1 MTKVWDESFENWRK
15 EFLKRQS
22 EDENFS
28 QLSKVWLQKSVNHK
42 YSYQF
47 DWLGVPIIQMPG
59 DLIVFQDIVY
69 KTRPDLIIETGIA
82 RGGSLIFWASIQ
94 QLCDIE
100 VKVLGIDIDIRDH
113 AIQAIKGSRFN
124 KNIEL
129 IQGSSTSENVI
140 SKVSDIASN
149 FKRVMVVLDSN
160 HTHDHVMEELKLYS
174 ELVSPGCMLLVLDT
188 AIDDLEIDPD
198 RNWGP
203 GASPKSAV
211 IEFMAKNRDFVN
223 MKDLE
228 DRAALTVAPH
238 GYWLKSQTRI
248 QA

>member
-1 MTKVWDESFENWRK
+1 MHKVWDESFENWRK
-15 EFLKRQS
+15 GFLKSQS
-22 EDENFS
+22 EDQNFS
-28 QLSKVWLQKSVNHK
+28 QLSRVWLQKSVNHK

-94 QLCDIE
+94 QLCGIE
-100 VKVLGIDIDIRDH
+100 GRVLGIDIDIRDH
-113 AIQAIKGSRFN
+113 AIQAIKNSRFN
-124 KNIEL
+124 ESIEL
-129 IQGSSTSENVI
+129 IRGSSTGEDVI
-140 SKVSDIASN
+140 SKVVGIASN
-149 FKRVMVVLDSN
+149 FERVMVVLDSN
-160 HTHDHVMEELKLYS
+160 HTHDHVMKELKLYS

-188 AIDDLEIDPD
+188 AIDDLEVDPD

-211 IEFMAKNRDFVN
+211 LDFMATHEGEFVN
-223 MKDLE
+223 HIE
-228 DRAALTVAPH
+228 YETRAAISVAPQ
-238 GYWLKSQTRI
+238 GYWLKK
-248 QA
+248 